1 MLVLVFLI
9 TSLSPI
15 WLAAAPRND
24 SGNRQGTTQPTY
36 PIRAAFYY
44 PWFPEAWK
52 QQGIYPYTRYTP
64 SLNYYDSTDQATI
77 RKHIDAMQYGN
88 IEAGIVSWW
97 GIGTRSDSRVPTI
110 LSASSGNSFR
120 WAFYHEQESQG
131 DPSVASLQADLTY
144 LRDSYGNNPNVL
156 RVDGRFV
163 VFVYSNGN
171 DACGMADR
179 WKRANTVGAYV
190 VLKVFVG
197 YKNCA
202 SQPDSWHQYSP
213 AKAVDSQGT
222 YSYAVSPGFYQ
233 AGRSLRLGR
242 DLTRWTQNVRDM
254 STSSAQWQLVTT
266 FNEWGEGTSVES
278 ANEWAS
284 ASGYGAYLDALH
296 YYGVQGKPAAPTKS
310 ITATKPPNS
319 TPAPSATTVPTT
331 KSTAVPSAT
340 TVPTTNSTPVPSA
353 VAPREPADL
362 KEDFES
368 GTLTQWYRT
377 TNFIVQPNQVANGV
391 YAGRAKA
398 LSSVSYAKHMLTTPR
413 TELYYRLRFKIIAQ
427 GTTSVFLMKFRTEQD
442 APLVGMY
449 VAGSNRLGLRNER
462 TGVSTNSSTTI
473 AKDVWYHLQV
483 RVRIQGN
490 TSQTEVWLDGKRV
503 DALSMTTALGT
514 NPIGRLQIGENTSG
528 RTLDIAFDDV
538 AAGPSYIASGTTQP
552 TTPTPAPA
560 SATPTPKPP
569 TPTATST
576 TAVVGTPGATPTQG
590 STNSVLVGAGDI
602 ATCNRTDDE
611 AVANLIDKIP
621 GTVFTLGDNVYE
633 SGTAAE
639 FANCYDPSWGRF
651 KARTRPAPGNHEYL
665 TAGGAA
671 YFSYFGANAGTPGKG
686 YYSYNRGAWHI
697 IVINST
703 CSEVGGCGENS
714 PQLQWLRADLA
725 ANPTNCTMAYWHH
738 PRYSSGKHGSFTA
751 MQPIFQALYDANAE
765 LVLSGHDHSYERFA
779 PQNAT
784 GGLDLQRGIR
794 QFVVGTGG
802 KNHYPIQTQIANS
815 EVRNDD
821 TFGVIK
827 LTLKPN
833 GYDWQ
838 FVPQAGMTFT
848 DSGSGTC
855 H

>member
-1 MLVLVFLI
+1 MKKLLSSVFILI
-9 TSLSPI
+9 TFATLATNALAFTPSTTSSLV
-15 WLAAAPRND
+15 ANA
-24 SGNRQGTTQPTY
+24 QPTY

-52 QQGIYPYTRYTP
+52 QQGIYPYTRFTP
-64 SLNYYDSTDQATI
+64 SLNYYDSSDQATI

-97 GIGTRSDSRVPTI
+97 GPGTRSDSRVPTI
-110 LSASSGNSFR
+110 LSASSGNPFR
-120 WAFYHEQESQG
+120 WGFYHEQESLG
-131 DPSVASLQADLTY
+131 DPSVASIQADLTY

-163 VFVYSNGN
+163 VFVYSDGN

-213 AKAVDSQGT
+213 AKAVDSQGI
-222 YSYAVSPGFYQ
+222 YSYAISPGFYQ
-233 AGRSLRLGR
+233 AGQSLRLGR

-254 STSSAQWQLVTT
+254 NASPAQWQLVTT
-266 FNEWGEGTSVES
+266 FNEWGEGTIVES
-278 ANEWAS
+278 AKEWAS

-296 YYGVQGKPAAPTKS
+296 AYVPAKPGTPPVTAVPTTPPTATSVPTTPPTATSVSTAPPAPSQTVAATSTPPSVGQPVPTATAAPVAPTTPGSSTTFSPIADMYVTAEKPANNGGNSTTLRADASPDMRSYLRFNVQGLSGSIVNAQFRVYSKSKSSVGYQIRSVNSSEWYETTTIYGNAPSVGAVVGNSGPYASGAWTSVDVTSLIKGNGTIDVALTTSSMTAVSFASREEPAYIPQLIIQTSGTAAKPAPVG
-310 ITATKPPNS
+310 TASPSS
-319 TPAPSATTVPTT
+319 TPIPPQAPSATTVAPTT
-331 KSTAVPSAT
+331 
-340 TVPTTNSTPVPSA
+340 
-353 VAPREPADL
+353 
-362 KEDFES
+362 
-368 GTLTQWYRT
+368 
-377 TNFIVQPNQVANGV
+377 
-391 YAGRAKA
+391 
-398 LSSVSYAKHMLTTPR
+398 
-413 TELYYRLRFKIIAQ
+413 
-427 GTTSVFLMKFRTEQD
+427 
-442 APLVGMY
+442 
-449 VAGSNRLGLRNER
+449 
-462 TGVSTNSSTTI
+462 
-473 AKDVWYHLQV
+473 
-483 RVRIQGN
+483 
-490 TSQTEVWLDGKRV
+490 
-503 DALSMTTALGT
+503 
-514 NPIGRLQIGENTSG
+514 
-528 RTLDIAFDDV
+528 
-538 AAGPSYIASGTTQP
+538 
-552 TTPTPAPA
+552 APA
-560 SATPTPKPP
+560 QS
-569 TPTATST
+569 
-576 TAVVGTPGATPTQG
+576 GAET
-590 STNSVLVGAGDI
+590 VLVGAGDI
-602 ATCNRTDDE
+602 ATCSRSDDE

-621 GTVFTLGDNVYE
+621 GTVFTLGDNVYD

-671 YFSYFGANAGTPGKG
+671 YFSYFGANAGQPGKG

-703 CSEVGGCGENS
+703 CSEVGGCGTNS
-714 PQLQWLRADLA
+714 PQVQWLRADLA
-725 ANPTNCTMAYWHH
+725 ANPTSCTLAYWHH
-738 PRYSSGKHGSFTA
+738 PRYSSGQHGSFTA
-751 MQPIFQALYDANAE
+751 MQPIWQALYDANAE
-765 LVLSGHDHSYERFA
+765 LVLSGHDHNYERFA

-802 KNHYPIQTQIANS
+802 KNHYPMQATIANS

-821 TFGVIK
+821 TFGVMK

-838 FVPQAGMTFT
+838 FVPQAGKTFT